1 MGKTKDALNEMIA
14 TGRRSVGKFLSNGR
28 ETPWMTI
35 EETADY
41 LRCSLRFLREK
52 AANKEIPHTKFGG
65 KALFNVHRIDEW
77 LLSLEEVECDQV
89 TECGNGQDDEEQESI
104 VLTKIRPKAD
114 KQRVNELVEELRGFK
129 DRFVS
134 GLGNNLA
141 KDLDQYDYEE
151 LSEKVYAQLSRWCHP
166 HRDTKREKKV
176 KPIAHEISQE
186 LYGRVIDRTKHPS
199 YSG

>member
-1 MGKTKDALNEMIA
+1 MGKTKNTLSEMFA
-14 TGRRSVGKFLSNGR
+14 TGRRSVGKILSNGR

-65 KALFNVHRIDEW
+65 KALFNVHRIDNW
-77 LLSLEEVECDQV
+77 LLSLEEGQDIEG
-89 TECGNGQDDEEQESI
+89 GNGQDDEEQESI
-104 VLTKIRPKAD
+104 VLTKIRTKAD
-114 KQRVNELVEELRGFK
+114 KQRINELVEELKGFK

-134 GLGNNLA
+134 GLGNNLE
-141 KDLDQYDYEE
+141 KDLDHYNYEE

-166 HRDTKREKKV
+166 RRDTKREKKV

-186 LYGRVIDRTKHPS
+186 LYGLVIDRTKHPS

>member
-1 MGKTKDALNEMIA
+1 MGRAKNTWRGMVV
-14 TGRRSVGKFLSNGR
+14 TGRRSVGKILSNGR

-35 EETADY
+35 EEAADY

-65 KALFNVHRIDEW
+65 KALFNVQRIDEW
-77 LLSLEEVECDQV
+77 LLSLEEGTDITGGKSQE
-89 TECGNGQDDEEQESI
+89 DEDHESI
-104 VLTKIRPKAD
+104 ELSKIIPNAD
-114 KQRVNELVEELRGFK
+114 KDRVNELVEELKGFK

-186 LYGRVIDRTKHPS
+186 LFGRIIDRTKHPS
-199 YSG
+199 YAG